1 MTIHVST
8 QMPHGLRGQVAAS
21 GDGTPSACGSSPRTS
36 AAASAARPGSRPSTR
51 WSIGAARQ
59 LGRAVTWTETRSEN
73 LTAMPHG
80 RGQVQYGELGLRRDG
95 TIVGLRARVVGDAG
109 AYAGFGGALTLGP
122 TRNMAQGVY
131 RIPTIAYD
139 GAAVLTTTTPM
150 GAFRGAGRPEA
161 AAMLERLWTWPRT
174 SSTWIPPRS
183 AAPTSFSPT
192 SSR

>member
-1 MTIHVST
+1 
-8 QMPHGLRGQVAAS
+8 MPHGLRGQVARQWGWEPERVRVVAPHV
-21 GDGTPSACGSSPRTS
+21 GGGFGGKAGLAPEHAVV
-36 AAASAARPGSRPSTR
+36 
-51 WSIGAARQ
+51 IEAARQ

-150 GAFRGAGRPEA
+150 GALPRGRAARGGGDARAARGHGRA
-161 AAMLERLWTWPRT
+161 T
-174 SSTWIPPRS
+174 SSTWIPPRC
-183 AAPTSFSPT
+183 AAPTSCSPT